1 MNKLDELFKV
11 LTIRLGRKGAI
22 LCVGFAGLMFAYL
35 VVVGFQAWRNQ
46 SIEGAWNTFC
56 AAEAGLILAFIGG
69 NAAEHFA
76 KRGQQPPQEG
86 SAQ

>member
-1 MNKLDELFKV
+1 MKLLDELFKV
-11 LTIRLGRKGAI
+11 LTYRVGRKGAI
-22 LCVGFAGLMFAYL
+22 LCVGFAGLMFAYI

-56 AAEAGLILAFIGG
+56 AAEAGLILTFMGS

-76 KRGQQPPQEG
+76 KRGQQEQKEN
-86 SAQ
+86 Q